1 MIYLQYHRIYLV
13 TCLVSCLF
21 GSSLLAQSTELRQIT
36 ESLTRYESVFTKEAD
51 PSLLR
56 LELQRLLPL
65 LPETTLDQVT
75 HSNSI
80 LTNPGARQAILSWWR
95 SQDPLPAS
103 DINERMIE
111 HVRRVEYAVDHYGCA
126 SCDTG
131 YDERGEIYVRYGEPE
146 RKTKITF
153 DDPRLIDV
161 VFQPGVAVSPTDFP
175 HNEFWRYFNIDRDAY
190 FIFVEDGNR
199 YRLGDTSDLL
209 PSVLRSGLGHGG
221 RGQVKSKMVLAVMR
235 SVYEQLAVEHP
246 NFGPRFNDV
255 DQWWMLH
262 NDTGRLRNR
271 DLLENAKIITG
282 AGGLQG
288 ERTSDDSEENFSR
301 PPNIYAQGII
311 LDSKTEDQL
320 AANLLS
326 TQIPSAT
333 SDVLGVYPSLSVGMR
348 YARFLKPDGTTTVE
362 IYWHPDPYA
371 FPVLKQNSE
380 QEYLVQVFVAEQTSD
395 YEVTKSASKA
405 IRVQNPN
412 MATNVTIP
420 VQTIQINETG
430 GFFHLALQWDQHVLS
445 SEEIGERLRVTSTR
459 IDSLSALDATGITLG
474 MSDLKPIVTTGN
486 HLPEP
491 WPYGWIQK
499 GMNFGLAFE
508 IYHLT
513 YAIGDM
519 TSYRITYD
527 VARSRGRSSS
537 TSFEFEG
544 ESRMVREE
552 IYLEL
557 GDKTGELVITVTV
570 EDQTS
575 GDEVSR
581 DLIIILE
588 DEQG

>member
-1 MIYLQYHRIYLV
+1 MIHPQYHRIYFV

-36 ESLTRYESVFTKEAD
+36 ESLIQYESLFTKEAD

-75 HSNSI
+75 HSNSV
-80 LTNPGARQAILSWWR
+80 LTNSNARQAILSWWR

-103 DINERMIE
+103 DVNERMIE
-111 HVRRVEYAVDHYGCA
+111 HVRRVEYALDHFGCT

-146 RKTKITF
+146 RKTRVTF

-175 HNEFWRYFNIDRDAY
+175 RNEFWRYFNIDRDAY
-190 FIFVEDGNR
+190 FIFVEERNR

-209 PSVLRSGLGHGG
+209 PSVLRSGLGQGG

-235 SVYEQLAVEHP
+235 SVYEQLAIEHP
-246 NFGPRFNDV
+246 NFGPRFNNV

-271 DLLENAKIITG
+271 DPLENAKIITG
-282 AGGLQG
+282 AIGLQG
-288 ERTSDDSEENFSR
+288 ERPADDLEQDFSR

-311 LDSKTEDQL
+311 LDSKTEDRL
-320 AANLLS
+320 ASYLLS
-326 TQIPSAT
+326 TQIPTAT

-348 YARFLKPDGTTTVE
+348 HARFLKPDGTTTVE

-371 FPVLKQNSE
+371 FPMQAQHSDE
-380 QEYLVQVFVAEQTSD
+380 EYLVQAYVAEQTSD
-395 YEVTKSASKA
+395 YETTRSTIEA

-412 MATNVTIP
+412 RLTSISIP
-420 VQTIQINETG
+420 VQTIEMDETV
-430 GFFHLALQWDQHVLS
+430 GFFHLALQWDQYAYTADG
-445 SEEIGERLRVTSTR
+445 IGDRLKVTSMR
-459 IDSLSALDATGITLG
+459 IDSLSALDATGITLE
-474 MSDLKPIVTTGN
+474 MSDLKPIVSKGGSQV
-486 HLPEP
+486 EP
-491 WPYGWIQK
+491 WPHGWIQR

-513 YAIGDM
+513 YGIGDV

-527 VARSRGRSSS
+527 VARTRGRSSS

-544 ESRMVREE
+544 ESRIVQEE

-557 GDKTGELVITVTV
+557 GEKTGELVITVTV

-575 GDEVSR
+575 GNEISR
-581 DLIIILE
+581 DLTIFLE
-588 DEQG
+588 DEQR